1 MPSDIYLAKGE
12 ILNMTITAVGETL
25 DGTWDV
31 DCYME
36 PKDGGTDINLAPT
49 IAAGVAT
56 VSYDT
61 VNLDCPS
68 YKIDIRFT
76 QAGVDV
82 FSQPFFLFLSDPIT
96 PASAR

>member
-1 MPSDIYLAKGE
+1 MPDDIYLAKGE

-36 PKDGGTDINLAPT
+36 PKGGGTDIDLAPT
-49 IAAGVAT
+49 IANGVAT
-56 VSYDT
+56 VAYDT
-61 VNLDCPS
+61 VDLCCNS
-68 YKIDIRFT
+68 YRIDIRFT

-82 FSQPFFLFLSDPIT
+82 FSEPFNLFLSDPIT